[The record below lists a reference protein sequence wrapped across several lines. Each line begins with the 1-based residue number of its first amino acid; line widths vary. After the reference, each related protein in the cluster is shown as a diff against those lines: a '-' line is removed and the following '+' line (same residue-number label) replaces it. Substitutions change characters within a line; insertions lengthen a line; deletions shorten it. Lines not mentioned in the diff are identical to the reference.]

1 MTPPLSGSALNVRPS
16 PAAPRVLS
24 PAPGPALLPGGS
36 ADPPEATGDG
46 CRLGVLRKG
55 QHAVVTGLDE
65 SAVATPLPPGELER
79 RMIEMGLI
87 EGARV
92 EILHEGFPGA
102 DPLAVRIDDHTLALR
117 RAEAHAVLV
126 TLG

>member
-1 MTPPLSGSALNVRPS
+1 MTAPVSAPNSGPASAALSSPVARMTPG
-16 PAAPRVLS
+16 
-24 PAPGPALLPGGS
+24 PAPGTS
-36 ADPPEATGDG
+36 SDPPPAVDG
-46 CRLGVLRKG
+46 CRLGALRKG
-55 QHAVVTGLDE
+55 QRAVVTGLDE

-92 EILHEGFPGA
+92 EILHEGFPGS